1 MIKLTDIIQELE
13 KPKNL
18 YSPTPE
24 EEFLTK
30 GYRTTVTNVDPE
42 TGRSESAVEY
52 LPEFKKIGLDIKKT
66 AEVFKYYQNSDN
78 KKIAELATN
87 LTKAVFKVSKAIFA
101 LNDMVELEKRKG

>member
-24 EEFLTK
+24 EEFFTK

-42 TGRSESAVEY
+42 TGKSESTVEY
-52 LPEFKKIGLDIKKT
+52 LPEFKKIGLDILNT
-66 AEVFKYYQNSDN
+66 AKIFKYYQHSDN
-78 KKIAELATN
+78 EKIAELAIN
-87 LTKAVFKVSKAIFA
+87 LTKAVSKVSKAVFA